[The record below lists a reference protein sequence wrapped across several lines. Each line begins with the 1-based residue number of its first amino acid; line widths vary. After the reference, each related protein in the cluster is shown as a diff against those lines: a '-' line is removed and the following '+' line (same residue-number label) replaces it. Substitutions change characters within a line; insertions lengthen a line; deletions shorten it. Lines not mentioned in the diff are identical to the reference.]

1 MSLKNGRL
9 LGAQLILIGALLI
22 TGRLLAAPP
31 WIWLELAGLVLV
43 TWAVFTIK
51 PQRVNPFPD
60 VRPNAKLMTHGPYRW
75 IRHPM
80 YTGVLLTMLALVL
93 DKLTVERGA
102 IWMILLV
109 NLLMKLNYEETLL
122 TRRFPEYAAYRQRTR
137 KLLPFIY

>member
-1 MSLKNGRL
+1 MSLKNGYL
-9 LGAQLILIGALLI
+9 LGAQLALIGALLV

-31 WIWLELAGLVLV
+31 WIWLELAGLGVV
-43 TWAVFTIK
+43 TWAVFTMK

-60 VRPNAKLMTHGPYRW
+60 VRPDARLLTHGPYRW

-93 DKLTVERGA
+93 DKLTIERGA
-102 IWMILLV
+102 LWIFLLV
-109 NLLMKLNYEETLL
+109 NLLMKLNYEEILL
-122 TRRFPEYAAYRQRTR
+122 ARRFPEYAAYRQRTQ

>member
-1 MSLKNGRL
+1 
-9 LGAQLILIGALLI
+9 
-22 TGRLLAAPP
+22 
-31 WIWLELAGLVLV
+31 
-43 TWAVFTIK
+43 
-51 PQRVNPFPD
+51 
-60 VRPNAKLMTHGPYRW
+60 
-75 IRHPM
+75 M

-122 TRRFPEYAAYRQRTR
+122 ARRFPEYAAYRQRTR